1 MTPSEEDG
9 NKKTTR
15 RVTGD
20 VLSPEKRKNKMFKEL
35 SSSSES
41 SSGEDDEEEG
51 RDNVSSESDSGDDSA
66 AFASSTPV
74 PVVRADDDSS
84 SSSVNL
90 DTVMNPFSSRL
101 PTKPDKIVVKTL
113 PVQVKVSAVKKSN
126 FTESLTSLNAGIA
139 SLTGKLKSENDR
151 YRDFHDSAT
160 RVCNEGKK
168 IVDNLLKKA
177 KGLESGL
184 KKMKKQL
191 SDSEEK
197 LKKVTTEKDAA
208 NAAKDTLQL
217 KYDILLG
224 QNKKIEKECDELKGE
239 LKNMRKEAR
248 TGFPSQQ
255 QPDSSLQQLVS
266 KEQVKLH
273 MYEKKKAIERDD
285 KKKADRQKQKQKQE
299 NVNAIANM
307 GGYGFPTKSNSK
319 VSRHAIIVFIIFS
332 YSRLITL
339 FNV

>member
-255 QPDSSLQQLVS
+255 QPDSSLQQLVA

-319 VSRHAIIVFIIFS
+319 VSRHAIHCFHHF
-332 YSRLITL
+332 LIQ
-339 FNV
+339 

>member
-20 VLSPEKRKNKMFKEL
+20 VLFPEKRKNKRFKEL
-35 SSSSES
+35 CSSSES

-255 QPDSSLQQLVS
+255 QPDSSLQQLVA

>member
-248 TGFPSQQ
+248 T
-255 QPDSSLQQLVS
+255 V
-266 KEQVKLH
+266 
-273 MYEKKKAIERDD
+273 
-285 KKKADRQKQKQKQE
+285 
-299 NVNAIANM
+299 
-307 GGYGFPTKSNSK
+307 
-319 VSRHAIIVFIIFS
+319 IFS

>member
-255 QPDSSLQQLVS
+255 QPDSSLQQLVA

>member
-139 SLTGKLKSENDR
+139 SLTGKLKSENDS

-255 QPDSSLQQLVS
+255 QPDSSLQQLVA